1 MKRILPTLRQK
12 KRYIVFEIIADKKI
26 RDIKAVSKAIWDNS
40 LKLLGELGV
49 SKAEIWVLTEKF
61 DLEMQRGIVKVNNK
75 YLPQAKSAL
84 LMVDKIGNQKVVLKT
99 VGVSGILN
107 KACQKYLTKRK

>member
-26 RDIKAVSKAIWDNS
+26 TDFKAVSKAIWDKS

-49 SKAEIWVLTEKF
+49 SKAGIWVLEEKF
-61 DLEMQRGIVKVNNK
+61 DPELQRGIIKVDNK
-75 YLPQAKSAL
+75 YVPQAKSAL
-84 LMVDKIGNQKVVLKT
+84 LMVDKIGNQKVILKS
-99 VGVSGILN
+99 VGVSGILK
-107 KACQKYLTKRK
+107 KACQKYLTKRE